1 MWEWSDKLKLGT
13 SSSAFVKKEL
23 RPLPLTEVEF
33 EADFFF
39 DPESSSK
46 RQERWMGMVIE
57 REFGGVL
64 AMEEVRLPPPTVNG
78 LATLL
83 ADAMLRPLNAGD
95 RQRPSTVYLRDRP
108 QWQELLP
115 HLRQLGIEVVLSED
129 LPRFDEAVIDWMHHT
144 KEERRSSADEIRATL
159 RKPFPERKRTW
170 FTDAMDLME
179 WTDEMLKAGYPSAGK
194 GTPAAYDPLS
204 TVVIHLTPDE
214 IDAILTKT
222 DIAKTKKLRPRLEAM
237 VSAQQDVDLSV
248 SEWGRVISSLSVTK
262 QETHVRKQLMTIARK
277 IANHLSEVLGI
288 DTPLS
293 SNPR

>member
-1 MWEWSDKLKLGT
+1 MWEWSDKLKLGK
-13 SSSAFVKKEL
+13 SSSAFVKKNL

-64 AMEEVRLPPPTVNG
+64 AMEDVRLPPPTVNG

-95 RQRPSTVYLRDRP
+95 RQRPSTIYLRDRP

-129 LPRFDEAVIDWMHHT
+129 LPRFDEAVIDWMQHT
-144 KEERRSSADEIRATL
+144 KEERRFSVDEIRATL

-179 WTDEMLKAGYPSAGK
+179 WTDAMFKGAYPSRQVAV
-194 GTPAAYDPLS
+194 PSYDPM
-204 TVVIHLTPDE
+204 TVVAIQLTADE
-214 IDAILTKT
+214 LEAILNKT
-222 DIAKTKKLRPRLEAM
+222 EIARTKKLRPRLEAM
-237 VSAQQDVDLSV
+237 AAEGKAIELDINDWSKVLLALC
-248 SEWGRVISSLSVTK
+248 GTRVK
-262 QETHVRKQLMTIARK
+262 ETPVRKQLLVIGRRIAD
-277 IANHLSEVLGI
+277 HLAEALGI
-288 DTPLS
+288 DAPPL
-293 SNPR
+293 RT

>member
-1 MWEWSDKLKLGT
+1 MWEWSDKLKLGK
-13 SSSAFVKKEL
+13 SSSAFVKKNL

-57 REFGGVL
+57 REFGGVP
-64 AMEEVRLPPPTVNG
+64 AMEDVRLPPPTVNG

-95 RQRPSTVYLRDRP
+95 RQRPSTIYLRDRP

-129 LPRFDEAVIDWMHHT
+129 LPRFDEAVIDWMQHT
-144 KEERRSSADEIRATL
+144 KEERRFSADEIRATL

-179 WTDEMLKAGYPSAGK
+179 WTDAMFKGAYPSRRVAV
-194 GTPAAYDPLS
+194 PSYDPM
-204 TVVIHLTPDE
+204 TVVAIQLTADE
-214 IDAILTKT
+214 LEAILNKT
-222 DIAKTKKLRPRLEAM
+222 EIARTKKLRPRLEAM
-237 VSAQQDVDLSV
+237 AAEGKAIELDINDWSKVLLALCGTRVKEKPVCKHLLGIA
-248 SEWGRVISSLSVTK
+248 GR
-262 QETHVRKQLMTIARK
+262 
-277 IANHLSEVLGI
+277 IANHLAEALGI
-288 DTPLS
+288 DAPSFRT
-293 SNPR
+293 